1 MKKWLAAICCAAFVG
16 FSGYRLAHSQKADK
30 IAGQEAETKTEDEK
44 PPVREFNL
52 LNIEFEGSKIWVPGT
67 LLVKKGEHVKINLIN
82 NAPSGAHGFA
92 IDAFGVKV
100 VVENKKKETVEFDAG
115 KEGLL
120 NFYCH
125 LHPAHIGGQ
134 ILIIK

>member
-1 MKKWLAAICCAAFVG
+1 MTKWVAALCCAAFVG
-16 FSGYRLAHSQKADK
+16 FSGYRPAHSQKAEEK
-30 IAGQEAETKTEDEK
+30 AGSVPKTEAEQR
-44 PPVREFNL
+44 PVREFTL

-92 IDAFGVKV
+92 IDEFGIKV
-100 VVENKKKETVEFDAG
+100 VVENKKKETVEFDAV
-115 KEGLL
+115 KEGLI

-125 LHPAHIGGQ
+125 LHVAHIGGQ
-134 ILIIK
+134 ILIMK